1 MSPAQRD
8 LDPTPWRRL
17 GETLSGYFAARARGL
32 LASDFVLLDRDA
44 DEFGHLKIHGP
55 QGAELRSTGGL
66 AAEIERLTPTRHRM
80 LSGDAEILASA
91 GAATSP
97 DIRSLGVPY
106 QATISLLRNR
116 AEAGPANEEATVR
129 LKGGLTNRNY
139 EARFEKNAPG
149 HLHVT
154 LFLLFLLVTLRRE
167 AYRAGPRVG

>member
-32 LASDFVLLDRDA
+32 LASDFVLLDGDA
-44 DEFGHLKIHGP
+44 GEFGHLEIHGP

-66 AAEIERLTPTRHRM
+66 AARIERISPTRYRM
-80 LSGDAEILASA
+80 LSGGAEILAST

-97 DIRSLGVPY
+97 DITSLGVPY
-106 QATISLLRNR
+106 QATLSLLRNR

-129 LKGGLTNRNY
+129 LEGGLTNRYY
-139 EARFEKNAPG
+139 EARFEKDAPG
-149 HLHVT
+149 HLPVT
-154 LFLLFLLVTLRRE
+154 LFLLYRIVTLRRE